1 MTSMPETIC
10 PNCGATVPAETG
22 QHAVVPSAG
31 VVTCPSCGATVT
43 LERSSGEP
51 ERPADETETTEG
63 SEETFSGHETIE
75 GVMDEISEKEGGRDD

>member
-1 MTSMPETIC
+1 MSAMPDTTC
-10 PNCGATVPAETG
+10 PNCGAPIPAETG

-31 VVTCPSCGATVT
+31 IVTCPTCGATVT
-43 LERSSGEP
+43 LERPGEAEP
-51 ERPADETETTEG
+51 PADETETTEG